1 MSMDDSV
8 SAQKK
13 KLRQA
18 FLTVRKS
25 LSDRELTLLSQKIT
39 GHLMENSVYL
49 RANTIHTYVSIKD
62 NSEILTQNLIRVSLG
77 WGKRVVVPKMGTN
90 GRMTH
95 HQINSLDELSPNKWG
110 VPEPVVDRPVDLGE
124 ISLVIV
130 PMVGADFDK
139 NRLGYGL
146 GYYDRFLKELK
157 AVRIGLCLNCTLS
170 WGTLPTNKFDQ
181 PMNQIITETA
191 ILQ

>member
-8 SAQKK
+8 AAQKK

-25 LSDRELTLLSQKIT
+25 LSAGELAFLSQKIT
-39 GHLMENSVYL
+39 GRLLENSVYL
-49 RANTIHTYVSIKD
+49 RADTIHSYVSIND
-62 NSEILTQNLIRVSLG
+62 NSEIISLNFIRASLDR
-77 WGKRVVVPKMGTN
+77 GKRVVVPKMGTN

-95 HQINSLDELSPNKWG
+95 HQIHSLDELAPNEWG
-110 VPEPVVDRPVDLGE
+110 VPEPAADRPVDLGD

-139 NRLGYGL
+139 NRLGYGM
-146 GYYDRFLKELK
+146 GYYDRFLKETE

-170 WGTLPTNKFDQ
+170 WSTLPTNKFDQ
-181 PMNQIITETA
+181 PMDQIITESA